1 MELSRISSN
10 PKIAVDAM
18 GGDFAPTNEVLGA
31 VQASAEYPDIDV
43 YLVGRKEEIISVINQ
58 NKLKFGFN
66 KIINAEEVISMG
78 ETPTSAL
85 RQKPDSSISVGT
97 RLVKEKKVD
106 AFVSAGNTGAVVAAA
121 TLIMGRLENVERPT
135 IGNYFPN
142 SKGIC
147 TVFDVGAV
155 VDTKPQHLVN
165 FGVLSNIYVKEIYG
179 IENPTIGILS
189 TGEEEEKGTKV
200 TKEAFSLFKKTSLNF
215 IGNLEGK
222 DILTGK
228 ANIVICDGF
237 IGNVLLKFG
246 ESVPKLLKHLL
257 KEYANKNLLNKIK
270 IGLLK
275 NSFKEAMT
283 PLDPNL
289 YGGVPLLGVK
299 GICII
304 GHGSSSALGIKNM
317 IVRAKEMIDKDI
329 VNKIEE
335 SLKEYSNI
343 G

>member
-1 MELSRISSN
+1 
-10 PKIAVDAM
+10 M

-31 VQASAEYPDIDV
+31 VQASAEYPDIDI
-43 YLVGRKEEIISVINQ
+43 YLVGRKEEIINVINQ
-58 NKLKFGFN
+58 NNLKFDFN
-66 KIINAEEVISMG
+66 NIIHADEVISMG
-78 ETPTSAL
+78 ETPTIAL
-85 RQKPDSSISVGT
+85 RQKPNSSISVGT
-97 RLVKEKKVD
+97 RLVKDKKAD

-147 TVFDVGAV
+147 TLFDVGAV

-165 FGVLSNIYVKEIYG
+165 FGILSNIYVKEIYK
-179 IENPTIGILS
+179 IDRPTIGILS
-189 TGEEEEKGTKV
+189 TGEEEEKGTKL
-200 TKEAFSLFKKTSLNF
+200 TKEAFALFKKTNLNF

-257 KEYANKNLLNKIK
+257 SEYANKSLVNKIK

-299 GICII
+299 GNCII
-304 GHGSSSALGIKNM
+304 GHGSSSPLGIKNM
-317 IVRAKEMIDKDI
+317 IVRAKEMIEKNI

-335 SLKEYSNI
+335 SLKEYSKI

>member
-18 GGDFAPTNEVLGA
+18 GGDFAPTNEVIGA
-31 VQASAEYPDIDV
+31 VQASNENPDIEV
-43 YLVGRKEEIISVINQ
+43 YLVGRREEIINVINQ
-58 NKLKFGFN
+58 NKLKFDFN
-66 KIINAEEVISMG
+66 NIIHADEIISMG
-78 ETPTSAL
+78 ENPTTAL
-85 RQKPDSSISVGT
+85 RQKPNSSISIGT
-97 RLVKEKKVD
+97 RLVKDNKAD

-121 TLIMGRLENVERPT
+121 TLILGRLKNVERPT
-135 IGNYFPN
+135 IGSYFPN
-142 SKGIC
+142 SSGIS
-147 TVFDVGAV
+147 TVFDVGAF
-155 VDTKPQHLVN
+155 VDSKPQHLLSY
-165 FGVLSNIYVKEIYG
+165 GILSNIFVKEIYG
-179 IENPTIGILS
+179 IERPTIGILS

-200 TKEAFSLFKKTSLNF
+200 TKEAFELFKKTNLNF

-246 ESVPKLLKHLL
+246 ESVPKLLKHMLT
-257 KEYANKNLLNKIK
+257 EYANKNLLNKIK

-275 NSFKEAMT
+275 NSFKQAMT

-289 YGGVPLLGVK
+289 YGGVPLLGVN
-299 GICII
+299 GNCII

-317 IVRAKEMIDKDI
+317 IVRAKEMIEKNI

>member
-18 GGDFAPTNEVLGA
+18 GGDFAPMNEIIGA
-31 VQASAEYPDIDV
+31 VQASAENPDIDV
-43 YLVGRKEEIISVINQ
+43 FLVGRKDEIINVINS
-58 NKLKFGFN
+58 NNLKFDFN
-66 KIINAEEVISMG
+66 NIVHSDEVITMG
-78 ETPTSAL
+78 ETPTAAL
-85 RQKPDSSISVGT
+85 RHKPNSSISIGT
-97 RLVKEKKVD
+97 KLVKEKKAD

-121 TLIMGRLENVERPT
+121 TFIMGRLENIERPT
-135 IGNYFPN
+135 IGSYFPN

-155 VDTKPQHLVN
+155 VDTKPKHLLN

-189 TGEEEEKGTKV
+189 TGEEEEKGTKL
-200 TKEAFSLFKKTSLNF
+200 TKEAFALFKKTKLNF

-246 ESVPKLLKHLL
+246 ESVPKLLKHMLTD
-257 KEYANKNLLNKIK
+257 YANKSLLNKIK

-283 PLDPNL
+283 PLDPDL

-299 GICII
+299 GNCII
-304 GHGSSSALGIKNM
+304 GHGSSSVLGIKNM
-317 IVRAKEMIDKDI
+317 IVRAKEMIDKNI
-329 VNKIEE
+329 LNKIEE

>member
-10 PKIAVDAM
+10 PKIVVDAM

-31 VQASAEYPDIDV
+31 AQASAENPDIDV
-43 YLVGRKEEIISVINQ
+43 ILVGRKEEIVSIINK
-58 NKLKFGFN
+58 NNLKFDLN
-66 KIINAEEVISMG
+66 NIIHADEVITMG
-78 ETPTSAL
+78 ENPTTAL
-85 RQKPDSSISVGT
+85 RQKPNSSISIGT
-97 RLVKEKKVD
+97 NLVKDKKAD

-121 TLIMGRLENVERPT
+121 TLILGRIKNVERPT
-135 IGNYFPN
+135 IGTYMPN
-142 SKGIC
+142 SNGIC
-147 TVFDVGAV
+147 TVFDVGAF
-155 VDTKPQHLVN
+155 VDSKPQHLLS
-165 FGVLSNIYVKEIYG
+165 FGILSNIFVKEIYG

-189 TGEEEEKGTKV
+189 TGEEEEKGTKT
-200 TKEAFSLFKKTSLNF
+200 TKEAFALFRKTNLNF

-222 DILTGK
+222 DVLTGK

-257 KEYANKNLLNKIK
+257 KEFANKSLLNKLK
-270 IGLLK
+270 IGLVK
-275 NSFKEAMT
+275 NSFKEALA

-304 GHGSSSALGIKNM
+304 GHGSSSVTGIKNM
-317 IVRAKEMIDKDI
+317 IVRAKEMIEKDLL
-329 VNKIEE
+329 KKFEE